1 MIRILTYLAIII
13 VLGLSFAWLAD
24 RPGEMVAVVAG
35 QRYKITIIT
44 AVALII
50 AIVAAVML
58 TWWFTRS
65 IIQSPASLNRHFRA
79 RKRDRGYQSL
89 STGLIA
95 AGSGDTEAARRMT
108 KQAAQLLNADQEP
121 LIKLLQVQ
129 TAMLEGRTD
138 DARAGF
144 EAMVEDPETKLLGLR
159 GLFIEAQR
167 SGQFEKA
174 HIYAAEAVK
183 TAPQLE
189 WASSAV
195 LGQLSLN
202 NKWDEALRLVDAR
215 KNVLHHS
222 KDIVKRERAALLTAK
237 AIALLDTQPLEAR
250 SIALQAH
257 KLNPDLIPAS
267 IIAAKALFA
276 QNEIRKGSKILEKA
290 WVKEPH
296 PDIAATYIHARSGD
310 TAADRLKRAKY
321 LVSLRPNNVES
332 SLALAHAAY
341 EANEFK
347 LAREKAQEVLNAD
360 PRESAYLLMADIEE
374 ADGNDQGRVKS
385 WLSKALQAPRDPC
398 WTADGVTT
406 TKWAPASPVT
416 GRLNAFEWKKPTTK
430 LGSIIEVPE
439 AEIIGDTTTENNKP
453 EPVVVIPAAEVV
465 KTTQPEQAKQAT
477 PNEQVGVSGDEPSQ
491 SLSGHQSVS
500 TPTSD
505 TKQDKLTEEEVS
517 KPVVAKPSI
526 ISEKP
531 LLVDDPG
538 VEQEQDDDLPQA
550 SINPHRIF

>member
-13 VLGLSFAWLAD
+13 ALGLGFAWLAD
-24 RPGEMVAVVAG
+24 RPGEMVAVFAG
-35 QRYKITIIT
+35 QRYRISII
-44 AVALII
+44 VAAAFII
-50 AIVAAVML
+50 AVVAAVMI

-65 IIQSPASLNRHFRA
+65 IIQSPTTLSRHFRA

-129 TAMLEGRTD
+129 TAMLEGRSD
-138 DARAGF
+138 DARKGF

-167 SGQFEKA
+167 TGEFEKA
-174 HIYAAEAVK
+174 HIYATEAVK

-202 NKWDEALRLVDAR
+202 GEWDDALRLVDAR

-237 AIALLDTQPLEAR
+237 ATAIIETQPLEAR
-250 SIALQAH
+250 SIALQAY

-267 IIAAKALFA
+267 IIAARALFA

-290 WVKEPH
+290 WVREPH
-296 PDIAATYIHARSGD
+296 PDIASTYINARGGD

-347 LAREKAQEVLNAD
+347 LAREKAEEVINAD
-360 PRESAYLLMADIEE
+360 PRESSYLLMADIEE
-374 ADGNDQGRVKS
+374 ADGGAEGRVKH
-385 WLSKALQAPRDPC
+385 WLSKAVQAPRDPC
-398 WTADGVTT
+398 WTADGFTSSS
-406 TKWAPASPVT
+406 WAPASPVT
-416 GRLNAFEWKKPTTK
+416 GRLNAFEWKKPTTQ
-430 LGSIIEVPE
+430 LGAVIDV
-439 AEIIGDTTTENNKP
+439 AEPVILSDTVSEKAFPQTENEAVK
-453 EPVVVIPAAEVV
+453 PVVVIPAAEVV
-465 KTTQPEQAKQAT
+465 EVKTNVIDEAKEENLKAQTQTQ
-477 PNEQVGVSGDEPSQ
+477 
-491 SLSGHQSVS
+491 
-500 TPTSD
+500 
-505 TKQDKLTEEEVS
+505 S
-517 KPVVAKPSI
+517 KPAIV
-526 ISEKP
+526 EELP
-531 LLVDDPG
+531 LQVVDDPG
-538 VEQEQDDDLPQA
+538 VRQDKDGDYPPA
-550 SINPHRIF
+550 SNSPYRLF